1 MFFKIS
7 FDDSGDVKNR
17 RHKQHCFTLSK
28 QSGENIKYVTVSK
41 V

>member
-17 RHKQHCFTLSK
+17 RHKQHCFT
-28 QSGENIKYVTVSK
+28 QRGENIKYVTVSK